1 MLELTLT
8 CSHLK
13 LFEGRKKLCS
23 SLGSIPRG
31 PLEQGTARLGGLLE
45 SPEQLQLPFLL
56 LPIVTKNQIPR
67 KGAGPCF
74 VQEVGL
80 GRGLEPQLLQFSKLQ
95 STLTHS
101 TSEISMAKFYIYWH
115 RLKI

>member
-1 MLELTLT
+1 MQL
-8 CSHLK
+8 
-13 LFEGRKKLCS
+13 
-23 SLGSIPRG
+23 LGFCPTG
-31 PLEQGTARLGGLLE
+31 PFRAGHSTARKCCSK

-80 GRGLEPQLLQFSKLQ
+80 GRGLEPQLQQFSKLQ

-101 TSEISMAKFYIYWH
+101 TSEISVAKFYIYSH